1 MRKAL
6 LGVAL
11 ALWLASPAQASR
23 LVYSSTWSGSSQ
35 IYALDPAA
43 KKPAQLTF
51 GVPGFCRER
60 PASCGFVLPTPSPDG
75 RHVAFFGSQFCKAGL
90 YVARADGANR
100 RLVASSERCALPR
113 AVAWSA
119 DSRRLVYSLGDS
131 TYVAKADGSGSR
143 LFAVGSSPAWSR
155 DGSSLAYLTPSVP
168 DRPGALAVRT
178 GKRLRILAT
187 DVAGFAWSPTGK
199 WIVVDRRL
207 GDPYARVEL
216 VRPTGGARR
225 ILADTYA
232 HGLAWSRDGRFVAF
246 GGKDGLQVIE
256 VATGAGRTL
265 GGYYGSDHPWSPTGH
280 RLAFD
285 GEQGVAVH
293 DPVANTTTLV
303 SPEHTRNLV
312 WSPDG
317 RSLAYSA
324 RTFTTGYNFG
334 GDLVVATTSGA
345 VRTVVAAAGDYGGE
359 MTGLAWTKSQKK
371 LRYRAAAARVIAQ
384 TSPNQLVAPWAIDR
398 IAADG
403 GTVAYVSCG
412 HVFVWTPSTSQ
423 VKQAEGIASLVPRCT
438 TPGDYVAFWIYG
450 LALDG
455 DRIAYAHIEGN
466 MGQTWSLDGGSFAST
481 PRMSQLAIKHG
492 AAGCTEGENG
502 LGSVVGGGGVLV
514 YSTWHDRSA
523 PGCSGDI
530 IEQRIH
536 RVDSDACPCPVISS
550 SPGPLVPFDT
560 DGGRIIAG
568 GMNDTLLL
576 DGDGHQLRSIP
587 VSPLAAQLSGSDI
600 VILVPGALRH
610 FDAETGAAVHTWP
623 LPDVPSGGECG
634 RPHGR
639 GWECRQARLV
649 LQDVAH
655 GLAAYVVD
663 GQVHL
668 LRLADGTDAVVSA
681 GSRARFIDSGLV
693 YADGARLRHV
703 PFAELPV
710 RGF

>member
-6 LGVAL
+6 VGVAL
-11 ALWLASPAQASR
+11 ALWLAPPAEASR
-23 LVYSSTWSGSSQ
+23 LVYSSTWPGTSQ
-35 IYALDPAA
+35 IYALDPAT

-51 GVPGFCRER
+51 GVPEFCKER
-60 PASCGFVLPTPSPDG
+60 PPSCGFVRPTPSPDG
-75 RHVAFFGSQFCKAGL
+75 RHVAFFASQFCKVRL
-90 YVARADGANR
+90 FVAMANGTNR
-100 RLVASSERCALPR
+100 RRVAGSDRCVFPGG
-113 AVAWSA
+113 VVWSA
-119 DSRRLVYSLGDS
+119 DSRRVAYSFEDS
-131 TYVAKADGSGSR
+131 IYVARADGSGSR
-143 LFAVGSSPAWSR
+143 LFAVGSSPAWSP
-155 DGSSLAYLTPSVP
+155 DGSSLAYLTPSI
-168 DRPGALAVRT
+168 PGRQGSLAVRT
-178 GKRLRILAT
+178 DKRLRILAT

-216 VRPTGGARR
+216 VRTTGGGRR

-232 HGLAWSRDGRFVAF
+232 HGLAWSRDGRFVAV
-246 GGKDGLQVIE
+246 GGKDGLQVID

-293 DPVANTTTLV
+293 DAVANTTRLV
-303 SPEHTRNLV
+303 SPEHTLNLV

-317 RSLAYSA
+317 RSLAYVA

-334 GDLVVATTSGA
+334 GDLVVASTSGA
-345 VRTVVAAAGDYGGE
+345 VRTVVPAAGDYGGA
-359 MTGLAWTKSQKK
+359 MSSLAWTKSPKK
-371 LRYRAAAARVIAQ
+371 LRYRAAASRVIAQ

-398 IAADG
+398 LAADG

-423 VKQAEGIASLVPRCT
+423 VRQTEGIASLAPRCS
-438 TPGDYVAFWIYG
+438 TPGDTVAFQIYG

-466 MGQTWSLDGGSFAST
+466 MGQTWSLDAGSFAAT
-481 PRMSQLAIKHG
+481 PRMSQLAIKYG
-492 AAGCTEGENG
+492 ANGCTEGENG
-502 LGSVVGGGGVLV
+502 LGSVVGGGGVLA
-514 YSTWHDRSA
+514 YSTWHDRFA
-523 PGCSGDI
+523 PGCGGDI
-530 IEQRIH
+530 IEMRIH

-560 DGGRIIAG
+560 DGGRILAG
-568 GMNDTLLL
+568 GVNDTLLL
-576 DGDGHQLRSIP
+576 DKDGRQLRSIP

-600 VILVPGALRH
+600 VILVAGALRH
-610 FDAETGAAVHTWP
+610 FDAATGATLHTWP

-639 GWECRQARLV
+639 GWECRQARLL

-655 GLAAYVVD
+655 GLVAYALD

-668 LRLADGTDAVVSA
+668 LRLVDGTDAVVSP

-693 YADGARLRHV
+693 YADGARLRHT
-703 PFAELPV
+703 PFAALPV